1 MIFFS
6 VQIVYTGISYN
17 MDNVGLNIYLN
28 IIIIASCE
36 CLAYIVTSKYPQPP
50 EGAHAHICQRHMR
63 LSALKGALP
72 HTCQRQM
79 CLS

>member
-17 MDNVGLNIYLN
+17 LDSVGLNIYLN

-50 EGAHAHICQRHMR
+50 EGSHAHIYQRQMWLFALKGAHAHICQ
-63 LSALKGALP
+63 G
-72 HTCQRQM
+72 QM
-79 CLS
+79 CLP